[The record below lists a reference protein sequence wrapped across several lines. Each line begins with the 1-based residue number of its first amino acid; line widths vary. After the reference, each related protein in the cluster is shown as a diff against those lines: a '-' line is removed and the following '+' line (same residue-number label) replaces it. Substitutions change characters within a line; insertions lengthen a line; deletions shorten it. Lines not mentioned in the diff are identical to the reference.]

1 MKDFLKYTLATMT
14 GIVILS
20 VIMAIISVISIVGM
34 IASSSSTTPVEDN
47 SVFVLSMKGVV
58 SERSGAENPLMTYF
72 GGDMEEMGLDD
83 IIQSIRKAKDNDDI
97 KGIYIEA
104 DAVAF
109 DSYATAQTLRDELE
123 KFKKSGKWIVAY
135 GDNYMQMSYYVASVA
150 DKVYLNKTGMIDFRG
165 LGGVREYDKGL
176 AEKLGVKFQV
186 LRVGK
191 YKSAVEGYLRNDMSP
206 EDREQRMAYLSG
218 VWQKMLH
225 DIAQSRKVTAQALDN
240 LASDSIIA
248 LADPADYVKAKLV
261 DKLMYPEEIKQEIKN
276 RLKLDADEAVAQ
288 LTLADMLNV
297 KADESHDG
305 DKVAVYYAVGEIIDA
320 KASGFST
327 GENIVGST
335 MAQDLRELA
344 DDDDVKAVVIRVNS
358 PGGSAVA
365 SEQIWHAVKTLKARK
380 PVVVS
385 MGGVAA
391 SGGYMISAA
400 ANTIFAEPTT
410 ITGSIGIFGVVPN
423 FSGLVTDKL
432 GITFD
437 GASTNK
443 YTNYDHNIALGKE
456 NSEELRY
463 MQAYVDRGYVSFL
476 DIVAD
481 GRKMKRDEV
490 NEIAQG
496 RVWLATDA
504 LRIKLIDKLGSL
516 DDAVAEAAKLAKLKE
531 YYPSTYPE
539 KSDWMDAL
547 IPSKDKGSYL
557 DAELRS
563 LLGDLYEPVV
573 ELRLNQQR
581 NPLQARLPFSTRV
594 K

>member
-1 MKDFLKYTLATMT
+1 MKDFLKYTLATIT

-20 VIMAIISVISIVGM
+20 VVMAILSVISIVGM
-34 IASSSSTTPVEDN
+34 IASSSSTTTVEDN
-47 SVFVLSMKGVV
+47 SVFVLSMKGTV
-58 SERSGAENPLMTYF
+58 SERAAAPNPLITYLSN
-72 GGDMEEMGLDD
+72 DMEQMGLDD
-83 IIQSIRKAKDNDDI
+83 IIKSIRKARDNEDI
-97 KGIYIEA
+97 KGIYIET
-104 DAVAF
+104 DAVMF
-109 DSYATAQTLRDELE
+109 DSYATAQALRDELE
-123 KFKKSGKWIVAY
+123 KFKKSGKWVVAY
-135 GDNYMQMSYYVASVA
+135 GDNFMQMGYYVASVA

-165 LGGVREYDKGL
+165 LGTMREYDKGL
-176 AEKLGVKFQV
+176 AEKLGIKFQV

-206 EDREQRMAYLSG
+206 EDREQRMAYLGG

-225 DIAQSRKVTAQALDN
+225 DIAQSRKLTAQALDN

-248 LADPADYVKAKLV
+248 FADPKDYVKARLV
-261 DKLMYPEEIKQEIKN
+261 DGLMYPDEIRQEIKN
-276 RLKLDADEAVAQ
+276 RLKLDTEEKVAQ

-297 KADESHDG
+297 KSEEKTDG
-305 DKVAVYYAVGEIIDA
+305 EKVAVYYAVGEIIDA
-320 KASGFST
+320 KAAGFAQ
-327 GENIVGST
+327 GDFIVGSS
-335 MAQDLRELA
+335 MAKDLRELT

-365 SEQIWHAVKTLKARK
+365 SEQIWHAVKVLKKKK

-400 ANTIFAEPTT
+400 ANTIYAEPTT

-423 FSGLVTDKL
+423 LSGLVTDKL
-432 GITFD
+432 GVTFD
-437 GASTNK
+437 GAYTNK
-443 YTNYDHNIALGKE
+443 YTNYDSNITLGKE
-456 NSEELRY
+456 NSEELQF
-463 MQAYVDRGYVSFL
+463 MQNHVDRGYVDFL

-504 LRIKLIDKLGSL
+504 QRIKLVDKLGSL
-516 DDAVAEAAKLAKLKE
+516 DDAVAEAAKQAKLKE
-531 YYPSTYPE
+531 YHTSVYPE
-539 KSDWMDAL
+539 KTDWMEAFL
-547 IPSKDKGSYL
+547 PTKDKGSYL
-557 DAELRS
+557 DAELRAF
-563 LLGDLYEPVV
+563 LGDLYEPVV
-573 ELRLNQQR
+573 QLRLNQHR

-594 K
+594 R